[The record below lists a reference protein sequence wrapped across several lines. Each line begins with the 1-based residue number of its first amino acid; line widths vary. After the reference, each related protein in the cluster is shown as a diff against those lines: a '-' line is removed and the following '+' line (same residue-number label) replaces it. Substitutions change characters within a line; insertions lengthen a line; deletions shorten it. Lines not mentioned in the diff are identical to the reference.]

1 MINLRECE
9 PLSIMPLTLRKDAQ
23 IQAASYAFRET
34 SKMLMEKV
42 DQASVYAGIDI
53 LPEKIVDL
61 LAEEFRAQYYDTS
74 LPVEDKREAVK
85 KALLWYCKAGTVA
98 AVKELTNLVW
108 KSDSARVQEWFE
120 YESDPYLFRILLG
133 TDMCIEEELI
143 NAFLDAVWKVKN
155 TRSHLESITFMR
167 RLDNTLYVGAA
178 TRRVGRIIITD
189 VWKDQYEMNSNIY
202 NAPAVTTVQRIQIRE
217 G

>member
-9 PLSIMPLTLRKDAQ
+9 PLSIMPLSLRKDAQ